1 MRHRHAFPRAPLG
14 AALALLL
21 TAACGGADETRHD
34 SAAVADSAA
43 NATAAATGTTP
54 AADEIDIE
62 ELHLGRA
69 LKADST
75 VVEELDEFRTG
86 DTVYAVMETDA
97 NESGKEVTARW
108 IMDGNDQ
115 VVSEE
120 TVTVATGD
128 KARTVFRGKAGG
140 WAPGKYHLRVMYNGK
155 ESKSAEFEVK

>member
-1 MRHRHAFPRAPLG
+1 MGIAV
-14 AALALLL
+14 ALLL
-21 TAACGGADETRHD
+21 AAACAGDAETEHD

-43 NATAAATGTTP
+43 NAAAAATGTTP

-62 ELHLGRA
+62 EIHLGRA
-69 LKADST
+69 LKSDST

-97 NESGKEVTARW
+97 NESGKEVVARW

-120 TVTVATGD
+120 TRTVATGD
-128 KARTVFRGKAGG
+128 KARTVFRGQAGG
-140 WAPGKYHLRVMYNGK
+140 WAPGKYHLRIMYNGK
-155 ESKSAEFEVK
+155 ETKSAEFEVK